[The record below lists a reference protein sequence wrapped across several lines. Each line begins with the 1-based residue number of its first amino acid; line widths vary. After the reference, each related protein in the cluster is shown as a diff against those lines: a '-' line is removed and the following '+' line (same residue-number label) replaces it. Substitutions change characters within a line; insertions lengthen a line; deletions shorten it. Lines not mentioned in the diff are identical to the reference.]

1 MLVNIGGTLGPFM
14 AFLVRR
20 SIGIENVFRVAAV
33 SVLLMFFAVLLFFRE
48 PTHPG
53 EQQVSS
59 VAQALR
65 NFFLVLRNGRFM
77 LFLVIFSGFWVVFW
91 QEFIALPL
99 YVRGYINP
107 TADIDLILITDAATV
122 ISLQLIVSYLTRKI
136 SVFPAMTL
144 GFLISSFSWLI
155 LAFHPSLLA
164 VVLALIVL
172 ALGEMMQSP
181 RFYEYISRLAPP
193 GQQGTYM
200 GFAFLPIAIGNS
212 IAGVIGGRLVHYFGA
227 VRHQPQRV
235 WWVISA
241 IGFATTL
248 LMWVYNRVV
257 KPGEAPPS
265 AR

>member
-1 MLVNIGGTLGPFM
+1 VNIGGTLGPFM

-20 SIGIENVFRVAAV
+20 SIGIENVFRVAAAG
-33 SVLLMFFAVLLFFRE
+33 VLLMFFAVLLFFRE
-48 PTHPG
+48 PIHPG

-122 ISLQLIVSYLTRKI
+122 ISLQLVVSYLTRKI
-136 SVFPAMTL
+136 PAFPAMTL

-155 LAFHPSLLA
+155 VAFHPSLLGT
-164 VVLALIVL
+164 VLALIVL
-172 ALGEMMQSP
+172 ALGEITQSP
-181 RFYEYISRLAPP
+181 RFYEYVSRLAPP

-200 GFAFLPIAIGNS
+200 GFAFLPIAIGNLV
-212 IAGVIGGRLVHYFGA
+212 AGMIGGRMVHYFGA
-227 VRHQPQRV
+227 VRHQSQRV
-235 WWVISA
+235 WWAISA
-241 IGFATTL
+241 IGFAATL
-248 LMWVYNRVV
+248 LMWIYNRVV
-257 KPGEAPPS
+257 KPGEAPSS